1 MLTLQSISP
10 FFENF
15 GCNCPSDPRTAIDLD
30 ACAQAEITRDMR
42 NKYAP
47 AILIPLVLLLVA
59 SAACGK
65 DQISH
70 DVAYV
75 IDNEGNNL
83 YLLDRAGEKS
93 KIINDSVTNPKWSH
107 NQEMVA
113 YLADAENGKGQL
125 KVWHRDTED
134 ASKVSH
140 APANVQE
147 FFWSPDSRMI
157 AYLADSADGARSEIH
172 VYEFENDETTTLVS
186 EIAGNVELGNFSGD
200 NQWIVLCLNLDGS
213 PGIYKRSVHGVDEVQ
228 LTDYEDSR
236 PRFSMDGKRV
246 AFARKNPDGSTNIYT
261 LEVETG
267 NGPSA
272 AKALTDEDG
281 DETNFEWAPNG
292 RSIIY
297 VSEREGNP
305 EIYAVDAVEKT
316 TRRLTQNRVDDADP
330 KWSLNGEQVLFRSDN
345 DGKYHL
351 FAMDF
356 KSGTQERILEAPD
369 SIITADW

>member
-1 MLTLQSISP
+1 
-10 FFENF
+10 
-15 GCNCPSDPRTAIDLD
+15 
-30 ACAQAEITRDMR
+30 MR

-47 AILIPLVLLLVA
+47 AILIPLVLLIVA
-59 SAACGK
+59 SAACGN

-134 ASKVSH
+134 TSKVSH

-186 EIAGNVELGNFSGD
+186 ETAGNVELGNFSGD
-200 NQWIVLCLNLDGS
+200 NQWIVICLNIDGS
-213 PGIYKRSVHGVDEVQ
+213 PGIYKRSVQGVDEVQ

-246 AFARKNPDGSTNIYT
+246 AFARKNSDGSTDIYT

-281 DETNFEWAPNG
+281 DERNFEWAPNG
-292 RSIIY
+292 RDIIY

-305 EIYAVDAVEKT
+305 EIYAVDTAEKT

-330 KWSLNGEQVLFRSDN
+330 KWSLSGEQVLFRSDN

-356 KSGTQERILEAPD
+356 KSGTQDRILEAPD